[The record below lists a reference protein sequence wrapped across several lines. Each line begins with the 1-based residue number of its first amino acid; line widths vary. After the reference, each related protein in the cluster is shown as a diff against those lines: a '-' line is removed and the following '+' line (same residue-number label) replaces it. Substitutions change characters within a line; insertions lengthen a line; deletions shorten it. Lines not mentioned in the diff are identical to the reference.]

1 MVDLERHARHVM
13 LPQVGAEGVKRLN
26 QSSVACIGAGG
37 LGCPVMQ
44 YLAAAGI
51 GKITIIDDDLVDITN
66 LQRQI
71 LHRSQ
76 DIGIPKVDSAKRFI
90 NELDPSVEV
99 ITHQV
104 RLSSQ
109 NASQLLKGHDVV
121 VDGTDNIP
129 SRYLIND
136 TCRDLGIPWVYA
148 SIYRF
153 EGQVSVFNFNN
164 GPDYRDLF
172 SEAPPDELVP
182 SCSEAGVLGVLPGM
196 VGSIQASEAIKV
208 ILGIGETLS
217 GRLLIIDAL
226 STTIRTLNFEADQTR
241 GRQVQESETSEEESM
256 FQSIN
261 PVQTIE
267 KMNNGWKPFI
277 LDVRSEMEYNQAHLN
292 IVNHQ
297 VAHEEVLSAVDSI
310 PKDQD
315 ILVHCRS
322 GQRSQVAILFLLQ
335 AGYDGSLLYNLD
347 EGISGWAAVDPD
359 GIIYG

>member
-1 MVDLERHARHVM
+1 MVDLERHSRHIL
-13 LPQVGAEGVKRLN
+13 LPQVGAEGQAKISESRVLC
-26 QSSVACIGAGG
+26 VGAGG
-37 LGCPVMQ
+37 LGSPVIQ

-51 GKITIIDDDLVDITN
+51 GHLTIVDDDAVDITN

-71 LHRSQ
+71 IHRTS
-76 DIGIPKVDSAKRFI
+76 DIGTPKAESARRFV
-90 NELDPSVEV
+90 NDLDPNISVKA
-99 ITHQV
+99 IIQ
-104 RLSSQ
+104 RLETN
-109 NASQLLKGHDVV
+109 NALEIFSGHDLII
-121 VDGTDNIP
+121 DGTDNIP
-129 SRYLIND
+129 TRYLIDD
-136 TCRDLGIPWVYA
+136 TCAKLGVPWVYG
-148 SIYRF
+148 SVYRF

-297 VAHEEVLSAVDSI
+297 VSHEEVLSAVDSI

-335 AGYDGSLLYNLD
+335 AGYDGSSLYNLD